1 MKTARLSE
9 SELATFASH
18 LAGIMMEHVEQSH
31 TREKPKKIGYSL
43 GSDFRVEIH
52 FWHRGELFLN
62 SAGGSVWDQ
71 TCIVSEEHNVLWDE
85 TKNGILS
92 TGNRYGAVQHFTAL
106 VFEHFSMK

>member
-52 FWHRGELFLN
+52 F
-62 SAGGSVWDQ
+62 
-71 TCIVSEEHNVLWDE
+71 
-85 TKNGILS
+85 
-92 TGNRYGAVQHFTAL
+92 
-106 VFEHFSMK
+106 